1 MSAQRIIMFKSYE
14 STKTTIFKTWKSHD
28 DLSRFLSTT
37 FLGSLV
43 MHFSKNAQKPLFWAF
58 QVILNIFGFSPE
70 KYLCSIFSKFQPV
83 VACWLTEINQ
93 GLFRSQTDSG
103 HQLSIVQIPN

>member
-43 MHFSKNAQKPLFWAF
+43 MHFSKNFLSVSGDFEHFWF
-58 QVILNIFGFSPE
+58 F
-70 KYLCSIFSKFQPV
+70 
-83 VACWLTEINQ
+83 T
-93 GLFRSQTDSG
+93 
-103 HQLSIVQIPN
+103 